1 MKLIA
6 VDLDGTLLNHSKEVL
21 ESSRQ
26 AIAAAAAAG
35 VQVVVAS
42 GRSFPEAQRFV
53 AGTAC
58 SEHVIC
64 AGGAAIVNRTSGVS
78 RHTWYLD
85 CQTAARVLR
94 QGAACGMAAFAYT
107 ANQIWMEEADY
118 NAIFS
123 NMPGFRAQRDI
134 LHLCD
139 GLPEAIAAHGMDVAK
154 IMCWGLDQDRQ
165 RQTRAHLSAIPGLS
179 FTSSG
184 PDNFEVLVAG
194 AGKGMALRWLAQALG
209 IPREETAAI
218 GDAENDLDMLA
229 EAGYAVA
236 MGNAAACVKAQADFV
251 TGDCES
257 DGIARALTWLMERNM

>member
-78 RHTWYLD
+78 ERTWYLD
-85 CQTAARVLR
+85 CHTAAHVLQ
-94 QGAACGMAAFAYT
+94 QGAVCGMAAFAYT
-107 ANQIWMEEADY
+107 ADQIWMEEKDY
-118 NAIFS
+118 NTIFS
-123 NMPGFRAQRDI
+123 HMPGFRAQRDI
-134 LHLCD
+134 LHLCND
-139 GLPEAIAAHGMDVAK
+139 LPESIAAHGMDVAK
-154 IMCWGLDQDRQ
+154 IMCWSLDKDKQQ
-165 RQTRAHLSAIPGLS
+165 QARAHLADIPGLS

-184 PDNFEVLVAG
+184 PDNFEVLAVG

-236 MGNAAACVKAQADFV
+236 MGNAATCVKAQADFV

>member
-6 VDLDGTLLNHSKEVL
+6 VDLDGTLLNHSKQIR

-26 AIAAAAAAG
+26 AIAQAAAAG

-58 SEHVIC
+58 SAHMIC
-64 AGGAAIVNRTSGVS
+64 AGGAAVVDRSSGAY
-78 RHTWYLD
+78 RRTWYLD
-85 CQTAARVLR
+85 CHTAVRVLR

-107 ANQIWMEEADY
+107 ADRIWMEEADY

-123 NMPGFRAQRDI
+123 HMPGFRAQRDI
-134 LHLCD
+134 LRLCN
-139 GLPEAIAAHGMDVAK
+139 GLPEAVAAHGMDVAK
-154 IMCWGLDQDRQ
+154 IMCWSMDKQRQ
-165 RQTRAHLSAIPGLS
+165 RQARTHLAGVPGLS

-184 PDNFEVLVAG
+184 PDNFEVLSAG
-194 AGKGMALRWLAQALG
+194 VGKGAALRWLAGELG
-209 IPREETAAI
+209 IPMAQTAAI

-229 EAGYAVA
+229 AAGYAVA

-251 TGDCES
+251 TDDCES
-257 DGIARALTWLMERNM
+257 DGIVRALSWLMARKA